1 MIYRHNIQ
9 QDNVHEVPF
18 GRELEGVGRLKAEHV
33 VDDLLAQRVH
43 AMERLHKMYLLKE
56 VTPEEVASY
65 DSSDGVSHEAV
76 HVQ

>member
-1 MIYRHNIQ
+1 MIYQHNIQ

-33 VDDLLAQRVH
+33 VDHLLAQRAH
-43 AMERLHKMYLLKE
+43 AMEQLHKMYLPKE
-56 VTPEEVASY
+56 VTPEEMASY
-65 DSSDGVSHEAV
+65 DSSDSVSHEAV